1 MAKNLTANVRT
12 VTLSLLATFL
22 FTLFAVSSA
31 TQAAT
36 LTVGPASS
44 NQYSNLQTAINA
56 AQPGDT
62 LLLQAGATFT
72 GPFVLPNKNTGS
84 TQWITIRTSAAD
96 SNLPPAGQRIT
107 PAYVA
112 FMAKI
117 VSPGLGQPAIL
128 TQSGA
133 HHYRLVGIEVTLQD
147 PNAFVYNLVNL
158 GSNGPDQDTLE
169 EVPHHFVIDRCYIH
183 GLPGVYLKRGIEL
196 NSSYTDIVN
205 SYISEVHGVK
215 QDAQAIS
222 GWNGP
227 GPYKIVNN
235 YLEGAGENILFGG
248 VRPDIVNNVPSD
260 IEIRRNHLFKPLSWR
275 VGDPSYAG
283 NHWTIKNLLQLKSA
297 RRVVIED
304 NILENS
310 WLDEQV
316 GFAVLFTVTA
326 EAEWE
331 VIENV
336 WFTNNIVR
344 HSASAIQLK
353 SVVKQV
359 GTSMSTVRPK
369 QITIRNN
376 LFEDID
382 GVKFC
387 GADCSSGHFL
397 SPDGGVDGLIVDHNT
412 VFHTGNVTQAS
423 GKTSPTT
430 GFVFTNNLMAHNAYG
445 VHGGD
450 SSSGYGT
457 LNDYFPGW
465 DFRGNL
471 IAGANPNAYPMAT
484 NYYPPL
490 LDDAGFVNRAAGD
503 YRLAATSPYKNQGT
517 DGKDIGCDIGAL
529 NAATSGSISGVW
541 PVSNAVTDFSPTQ
554 NPNAGWSYGYQL
566 SSFTLY
572 DIFDLPV
579 TGLQRWRG
587 VAGDPGVLRNS
598 TGALLAYLSILHPA
612 DLLNLHPG
620 PNGESSVVRWTA
632 RRAGSFKIEGR
643 FVGIDT
649 VGTTTSVE
657 IFSRTVSDP
666 TRPPRVTKL
675 FGGTIA
681 GYGSTAPF
689 SLTRSVVAGD
699 ILEFSVGTGGNGYAY
714 DSTGLAVTI
723 TPQ

>member
-1 MAKNLTANVRT
+1 
-12 VTLSLLATFL
+12 
-22 FTLFAVSSA
+22 
-31 TQAAT
+31 
-36 LTVGPASS
+36 
-44 NQYSNLQTAINA
+44 
-56 AQPGDT
+56 
-62 LLLQAGATFT
+62 
-72 GPFVLPNKNTGS
+72 
-84 TQWITIRTSAAD
+84 
-96 SNLPPAGQRIT
+96 
-107 PAYVA
+107 
-112 FMAKI
+112 
-117 VSPGLGQPAIL
+117 
-128 TQSGA
+128 
-133 HHYRLVGIEVTLQD
+133 
-147 PNAFVYNLVNL
+147 
-158 GSNGPDQDTLE
+158 
-169 EVPHHFVIDRCYIH
+169 
-183 GLPGVYLKRGIEL
+183 
-196 NSSYTDIVN
+196 
-205 SYISEVHGVK
+205 
-215 QDAQAIS
+215 
-222 GWNGP
+222 
-227 GPYKIVNN
+227 
-235 YLEGAGENILFGG
+235 
-248 VRPDIVNNVPSD
+248 VPSD

-598 TGALLAYLSILHPA
+598 TGALSCLLSILHR
-612 DLLNLHPG
+612 LICLNLHPG
-620 PNGESSVVRWTA
+620 PNGESSSCA
-632 RRAGSFKIEGR
+632 GLHGERAAQDRGR

-649 VGTTTSVE
+649 VGTTTLWRYSPH
-657 IFSRTVSDP
+657 SLDP
-666 TRPPRVTKL
+666 TRPPESQSCSAAQLPAMAAPLIFADTKRGCWRHPGVLRRHGRQRVCL
-675 FGGTIA
+675 
-681 GYGSTAPF
+681 
-689 SLTRSVVAGD
+689 
-699 ILEFSVGTGGNGYAY
+699 
-714 DSTGLAVTI
+714 
-723 TPQ
+723 